1 MNKMSKILIALL
13 AVMLVLTACGK
24 SPAETTAATGGTTDP
39 VATTS
44 ATDPDATTSAATE
57 ETVPAETEPPAP
69 EIAAIDGGNTEF
81 RILGRKSGS
90 DEYYLPYAE
99 FMVETQTGDVMN
111 DAVYTRNMF
120 LEEKYNIKIVA
131 AEDTTGNV
139 KKAVQTNVLAN
150 DATYDIYMPTTEH
163 AFGLALEGLF
173 YEIDN
178 IQYIDIEKPWWM
190 GETLSNLSILNDN
203 YFLLGDIAF
212 SNFIASSSITFNQ
225 VLATEYQV
233 EDMYQLVRD
242 GKWTIDKMHEIC
254 LQITRDLDGDGDIDN
269 SDLWG
274 ASISNFVWQPIYFGS
289 GVNLIEKDNTD
300 TPYLVW
306 DSERNMAVIDRMTA
320 FLNDGNAV
328 LVSQQHSDWKVDNRK
343 NFMESRSLFRV
354 EQLYGLS
361 QIREAEFEYGIL
373 PAPKYDEEQELYYS
387 YVHPGQS
394 QAICIPITNTRLDL
408 TGAILEDAAYQ
419 SYRSIRPAYY
429 DVTLTGKLARNEDTV
444 EMLDIMLA
452 NLNPDLSVPMKGAG
466 LTIDTDMRSI
476 YTKDLD
482 EYTSLIKAS
491 VQANTTLLK
500 NIVAKIAD
508 LKK

>member
-1 MNKMSKILIALL
+1 MNKMRSTLAVLL
-13 AVMLVLTACGK
+13 ASLILFTACGK
-24 SPAETTAATGGTTDP
+24 TPPAEESTTAPDISDTNVAQVTT
-39 VATTS
+39 T
-44 ATDPDATTSAATE
+44 ATE
-57 ETVPAETEPPAP
+57 ETLPAETGPAAP
-69 EIAAIDGGNTEF
+69 EIEAIDGQQSEF
-81 RILGRKSGS
+81 RILGRLSGS
-90 DEYYLPYAE
+90 DQYYLPFAE
-99 FMVETQTGDVMN
+99 FKVDTQTGDVMN
-111 DAVYTRNMF
+111 DAVWTRNLF

-131 AEDTTGNV
+131 DEDTPGNI

-150 DATYDIYMPTTEH
+150 DATYDIYMPTTEN
-163 AFGLALEGLF
+163 AFGLALEGHF

-178 IQYIDIEKPWWM
+178 IKYVDIEKPWWM
-190 GETLSNLSILNDN
+190 GETLANMSILNDN

-225 VLATEYQV
+225 VLATEYKI
-233 EDMYQLVRD
+233 ENMYQLVRD
-242 GKWTIDKMHEIC
+242 GKWTIEKMHEIC
-254 LQITRDLDGDGDIDN
+254 LQITRDLDGDGDIDTG
-269 SDLWG
+269 DLWG

-289 GVNLIEKDNTD
+289 GVNLIEKDAD
-300 TPYLVW
+300 DKPYLVW

-320 FLNDGNAV
+320 FLNDGDAV
-328 LVSQQHSDWKVDNRK
+328 LVSQQHTGVDNRK
-343 NFMESRSLFRV
+343 NFMESRSMFRV
-354 EQLYGLS
+354 EQLYGLQ

-373 PAPKYDEEQELYYS
+373 PAPKYDEAQENYYS

-394 QAICIPITNTRLDL
+394 QAICIPITNNRLDL

-419 SYRSIRPAYY
+419 SYQSIRPAYY

-444 EMLDIMLA
+444 EMLNIMLA

-466 LTIDTDMRSI
+466 LTIDTDMRTI

-491 VQANTTLLK
+491 VQANTTLLN
-500 NIVAKIAD
+500 NIVAKITE